1 MSQYAQALEYM
12 VKIIAENPDEVEIT
26 EQTDGTVI
34 TLYIKAAKSDY
45 GAIIGKGGQMV
56 QNMRRILT
64 VKAVKDGI
72 KININI
78 DDEEGRTQS
87 EEKPSKKEVEEDS
100 DEVNAEDII
109 EKD

>member
-1 MSQYAQALEYM
+1 MSEYGKALEYM

-78 DDEEGRTQS
+78 DDEEGRAQS
-87 EEKPSKKEVEEDS
+87 EQDTSKSTTKEDT
-100 DEVNAEDII
+100 DEVDADDII